1 PRAGRAPVPGTGGA
15 AQPPVGGSVVVGIL
29 SRRRSLYTTR
39 RLVES
44 ALKLGHE
51 ARVLNPLHCF
61 LVLSRRA
68 PEIYYRGLEA
78 RVLDLDV
85 VLPRIGA
92 SITEHGLAVVNQF
105 DMMGVPLVNSSQPI
119 ARSRDKL
126 RSLQV
131 LSRAGIDIPKTV
143 MVSDP
148 TQVHRA
154 LAIVGGPPAVL
165 KVVKG
170 TQGIGVILAETEQAA
185 LTVLETFWN
194 LGMNILVQEFIEES
208 EGRDIRALVVGDRVV
223 TAMRRQAG
231 IGEFRSNVHRG
242 GTGTVVDLPESY
254 RTAAL
259 EATRVMELQLA
270 GVDMLESQIGP
281 KVLEINSSPG
291 FEGLERWTGVDIA
304 SAIIEY
310 AVGFA
315 RAHRRR
321 KQIEV

>member
-1 PRAGRAPVPGTGGA
+1 M
-15 AQPPVGGSVVVGIL
+15 VVGIL

-105 DMMGVPLVNSSQPI
+105 DMMGVPLVNNSQPI

-126 RSLQV
+126 RSLQL

-148 TQVHRA
+148 SQIHRA

-321 KQIEV
+321 KKIEA

>member
-1 PRAGRAPVPGTGGA
+1 
-15 AQPPVGGSVVVGIL
+15 VVVGIL

-61 LVLSRRA
+61 LVLSRRS

-78 RVLDLDV
+78 RVSDLDV

-105 DMMGVPLVNSSQPI
+105 DMMGVPLVNNSQPI

-126 RSLQV
+126 RSLQ
-131 LSRAGIDIPKTV
+131 LLARAGIDIPKTV

-148 TQVHRA
+148 SQIHRA
-154 LAIVGGPPAVL
+154 LEIVGGPPAIL

-223 TAMRRQAG
+223 TAMRRQASV
-231 IGEFRSNVHRG
+231 GEFRSNVHRG
-242 GTGTVVDLPESY
+242 GTGTVVELPDSY
-254 RTAAL
+254 RDAAL
-259 EATRVMELQLA
+259 EAMRVMDLQLG
-270 GVDMLESQIGP
+270 GVDMLESERGP
-281 KVLEINSSPG
+281 KVVEINSSPG

-310 AVGFA
+310 AVSFA
-315 RAHRRR
+315 RSPKRR
-321 KQIEV
+321 KKGGP

>member
-1 PRAGRAPVPGTGGA
+1 M
-15 AQPPVGGSVVVGIL
+15 VVGIL

-44 ALKLGHE
+44 ALKAGHE

-78 RVLDLDV
+78 RVSDLDV

-105 DMMGVPLVNSSQPI
+105 DMMGVALVNNSQPI

-126 RSLQV
+126 RSLQ
-131 LSRAGIDIPKTV
+131 LLARAGIDIPKTV

-148 TQVHRA
+148 SQIHRA
-154 LAIVGGPPAVL
+154 LEIVGGPPAIL

-223 TAMRRQAG
+223 TAMRRQASV
-231 IGEFRSNVHRG
+231 GEFRSNVHRG

-254 RTAAL
+254 RDAAL
-259 EATRVMELQLA
+259 EAMRVMGLQLG
-270 GVDMLESQIGP
+270 GVDMLESERGP
-281 KVLEINSSPG
+281 KVVEINSSPG

-304 SAIIEY
+304 SAIIDY
-310 AVGFA
+310 AVSFA
-315 RAHRRR
+315 RSQKRR
-321 KQIEV
+321 KKGAT

>member
-1 PRAGRAPVPGTGGA
+1 M
-15 AQPPVGGSVVVGIL
+15 VVGIL

-126 RSLQV
+126 RSLQL

-148 TQVHRA
+148 SQIHRA

-270 GVDMLESQIGP
+270 GVDMLESQTGP

-321 KQIEV
+321 KKIEA

>member
-1 PRAGRAPVPGTGGA
+1 M
-15 AQPPVGGSVVVGIL
+15 VVGIL

-126 RSLQV
+126 RSLQL

-148 TQVHRA
+148 SQIHRA

-315 RAHRRR
+315 RTHRRR
-321 KQIEV
+321 KKIEV

>member
-1 PRAGRAPVPGTGGA
+1 
-15 AQPPVGGSVVVGIL
+15 VVVGIL

-44 ALKLGHE
+44 ALKQGHE
-51 ARVLNPLHCF
+51 TRVLNPLHCF
-61 LVLSRRA
+61 LVLSQRA

-78 RVLDLDV
+78 RVSDLDV

-105 DMMGVPLVNSSQPI
+105 DMMGVPLVNNSQPI

-126 RSLQV
+126 RSLQ
-131 LSRAGIDIPKTV
+131 LLARAGIDIPKTV

-148 TQVHRA
+148 SQIHRA
-154 LAIVGGPPAVL
+154 LEIVGGPPAIL

-223 TAMRRQAG
+223 TAMRRQASV
-231 IGEFRSNVHRG
+231 GEFRSNVHRG

-254 RTAAL
+254 RRAAL
-259 EATRVMELQLA
+259 EAMRVMELQLG
-270 GVDMLESQIGP
+270 GVDMLESETGP
-281 KVLEINSSPG
+281 KVVEINSSPG

-310 AVGFA
+310 TVSFE
-315 RAHRRR
+315 RSQKR
-321 KQIEV
+321 KRKGGS

>member
-1 PRAGRAPVPGTGGA
+1 M
-15 AQPPVGGSVVVGIL
+15 VVGIL

-44 ALKLGHE
+44 ALKQGHE
-51 ARVLNPLHCF
+51 TRVLNPLHCF
-61 LVLSRRA
+61 LVLSQRA

-78 RVLDLDV
+78 RVSDLDV

-105 DMMGVPLVNSSQPI
+105 DMMGVPLVNNSQPI

-126 RSLQV
+126 RSLQ
-131 LSRAGIDIPKTV
+131 LLARAGIDIPKTV

-148 TQVHRA
+148 SQIHRA
-154 LAIVGGPPAVL
+154 LEIVGGPPAIL

-223 TAMRRQAG
+223 TAMRRQASV
-231 IGEFRSNVHRG
+231 GEFRSNVHRG

-254 RTAAL
+254 RRAAL
-259 EATRVMELQLA
+259 EAMRVMELQLG
-270 GVDMLESQIGP
+270 GVDMLESETGP
-281 KVLEINSSPG
+281 KVVEINSSPG

-310 AVGFA
+310 TVSFE
-315 RAHRRR
+315 RSQKR
-321 KQIEV
+321 KRKGGS

>member
-1 PRAGRAPVPGTGGA
+1 M
-15 AQPPVGGSVVVGIL
+15 VVGIL

-44 ALKLGHE
+44 IHKLGHE

-61 LVLSRRA
+61 LVLSGRA
-68 PEIYYRGLEA
+68 PETYYRGMEGPL
-78 RVLDLDV
+78 VDLDV

-105 DMMGVPLVNSSQPI
+105 DMMGVPLVNTSQPI

-126 RSLQV
+126 RSLQL

-148 TQVHRA
+148 TQIHRA
-154 LAIVGGPPAVL
+154 LEIVGGPPAVL

-231 IGEFRSNVHRG
+231 IGEFRSNLHRG
-242 GTGTVVDLPESY
+242 GTGTVVDLPENY

-259 EATRVMELQLA
+259 EATRVMGLQVA
-270 GVDMLESQIGP
+270 GVDMLESQSGP

-304 SAIIEY
+304 AAIIEY

-315 RAHRRR
+315 RSGRRR
-321 KQIEV
+321 KRSEA

>member
-1 PRAGRAPVPGTGGA
+1 M
-15 AQPPVGGSVVVGIL
+15 VVGIL

-126 RSLQV
+126 RSLQL

-148 TQVHRA
+148 SQIHRA

-321 KQIEV
+321 KKIEV

>member
-1 PRAGRAPVPGTGGA
+1 M
-15 AQPPVGGSVVVGIL
+15 VVGIL

-39 RLVES
+39 RLVET

-68 PEIYYRGLEA
+68 PEIHYRGLEA
-78 RVLDLDV
+78 GTLHLDV

-105 DMMGVPLVNSSQPI
+105 DMMGVPLVNNAQPI

-126 RSLQV
+126 RSLQL

-148 TQVHRA
+148 SQIHRA

-259 EATRVMELQLA
+259 EATRVMGLQLA
-270 GVDMLESQIGP
+270 GVDMLESQSGP

-304 SAIIEY
+304 AAIIEF
-310 AVGFA
+310 AVAFA
-315 RAHRRR
+315 RSYRRR
-321 KQIEV
+321 KKAEA

>member
-1 PRAGRAPVPGTGGA
+1 
-15 AQPPVGGSVVVGIL
+15 VVVGIL

-51 ARVLNPLHCF
+51 TRVLNPLHCF
-61 LVLSRRA
+61 LVLSQRA

-78 RVLDLDV
+78 RVSDLDV

-105 DMMGVPLVNSSQPI
+105 DMMGVPLVNNSQPI

-126 RSLQV
+126 RSLQ
-131 LSRAGIDIPKTV
+131 LLARAGIDIPKTV

-148 TQVHRA
+148 SQIHRA
-154 LAIVGGPPAVL
+154 LEIVGGPPAIL

-223 TAMRRQAG
+223 TAMRRQASV
-231 IGEFRSNVHRG
+231 GEFRSNVHRG

-254 RTAAL
+254 RRVAL
-259 EATRVMELQLA
+259 EAMRVMELQL
-270 GVDMLESQIGP
+270 GGGDMLESETGP
-281 KVLEINSSPG
+281 KVVEINSSPG

-310 AVGFA
+310 AVSFA
-315 RAHRRR
+315 RAQKR
-321 KQIEV
+321 KRKGGA

>member
-1 PRAGRAPVPGTGGA
+1 M
-15 AQPPVGGSVVVGIL
+15 VVGIL

-51 ARVLNPLHCF
+51 TRVLNPLHCF
-61 LVLSRRA
+61 LVLSQRA

-78 RVLDLDV
+78 RVSDLDV

-105 DMMGVPLVNSSQPI
+105 DMMGVPLVNNSQPI

-126 RSLQV
+126 RSLQ
-131 LSRAGIDIPKTV
+131 LLARAGIDIPKTV

-148 TQVHRA
+148 SQIHRA
-154 LAIVGGPPAVL
+154 LEIVGGPPAIL

-223 TAMRRQAG
+223 TAMRRQASV
-231 IGEFRSNVHRG
+231 GEFRSNVHRG

-254 RTAAL
+254 RRAAL
-259 EATRVMELQLA
+259 EAMRVMELQLG
-270 GVDMLESQIGP
+270 GVDMLESETGP
-281 KVLEINSSPG
+281 KVVEINSSPG

-310 AVGFA
+310 TVSFE
-315 RAHRRR
+315 RSQKR
-321 KQIEV
+321 KRKGGS

>member
-1 PRAGRAPVPGTGGA
+1 M
-15 AQPPVGGSVVVGIL
+15 VVGIL

-44 ALKLGHE
+44 ALRLGHE

-105 DMMGVPLVNSSQPI
+105 DMMGVPLVNNSQPI

-126 RSLQV
+126 RSLQL

-148 TQVHRA
+148 SQIHRA

-321 KQIEV
+321 KKIEV

>member
-1 PRAGRAPVPGTGGA
+1 M
-15 AQPPVGGSVVVGIL
+15 VVGIL

-105 DMMGVPLVNSSQPI
+105 DMMGVPLVNHSQPI

-126 RSLQV
+126 RSLQL

-148 TQVHRA
+148 SQIHRA

-315 RAHRRR
+315 RTHRRR
-321 KQIEV
+321 KKIEV

>member
-1 PRAGRAPVPGTGGA
+1 
-15 AQPPVGGSVVVGIL
+15 VVVGIL

-105 DMMGVPLVNSSQPI
+105 DMMGVPLVNSSEPI

-126 RSLQV
+126 RSLQL

-148 TQVHRA
+148 SQIHRA

>member
-1 PRAGRAPVPGTGGA
+1 
-15 AQPPVGGSVVVGIL
+15 VVVGIL

-44 ALKLGHE
+44 IEKLGHE

-61 LVLSRRA
+61 LVLSGRA
-68 PEIYYRGLEA
+68 PETYYRGMESPL
-78 RVLDLDV
+78 LDLDV

-105 DMMGVPLVNSSQPI
+105 DMMGVPLVNNSQPI

-126 RSLQV
+126 RSLQL

-148 TQVHRA
+148 SQIHRA
-154 LAIVGGPPAVL
+154 LEIVGGPPAVL

-185 LTVLETFWN
+185 LNVLETFWN

-208 EGRDIRALVVGDRVV
+208 EGRDIRAFVVGERVV
-223 TAMRRQAG
+223 TAMRRQAS

-242 GTGTVVDLPESY
+242 GTGTVVELEESY
-254 RTAAL
+254 RRVAL
-259 EATRVMELQLA
+259 EATRATGLQVA
-270 GVDMLESQIGP
+270 GVDMLESKTGP
-281 KVLEINSSPG
+281 KLIEINSSPG
-291 FEGLERWTGVDIA
+291 FEGLERATGVDIA
-304 SAIIEY
+304 LEILEY
-310 AVGFA
+310 AVAFA
-315 RAHRRR
+315 RSKRR
-321 KQIEV
+321 KSPEGG

>member
-1 PRAGRAPVPGTGGA
+1 
-15 AQPPVGGSVVVGIL
+15 VVVGIL

-126 RSLQV
+126 RSLQL

-148 TQVHRA
+148 SQIHRA

-315 RAHRRR
+315 RTHRRR
-321 KQIEV
+321 KKIEV

>member
-1 PRAGRAPVPGTGGA
+1 M
-15 AQPPVGGSVVVGIL
+15 VVGIL

-105 DMMGVPLVNSSQPI
+105 DMMGVPLVNSSEPI

-126 RSLQV
+126 RSLQL

-148 TQVHRA
+148 SQIHRA